1 MAFVLTIG
9 DGSGPSVCVPAEA
22 GDVERNA
29 AALLVDELEERFGV
43 RVPVTTWEVDV
54 PADMAAIALGR
65 SGQDASRALEAM
77 RPEGPEGFEIKEA
90 GDCLIMAGRTAS
102 GVLYAVDHLLDT
114 LTCSGGCLTVQNPNV
129 RDAPA
134 CCVRGCTFTTLAY
147 PRFMLDEADLDG
159 MKQLIRFYARN
170 RVNLITVEATGNRWP
185 GDLTPVVT
193 FKYFPQLKDE
203 AREADVALRREM
215 INELISYAHSWGVRV
230 VLYTS
235 EFNHSPDVYERC
247 PELHGVLP
255 ETWSEGRHNYLR
267 GCMCLSKPV
276 VWDYW
281 RAKVVEAVEALP
293 GLDGLELW
301 VAEVPSEFG
310 VCACEDC
317 RAKPR
322 HHWLR
327 EFYDAT
333 RSAMD
338 EVAPEITL
346 YIKTFQSSQGAL
358 EVERFSPLKGRLP
371 HHSTIVTKAQF
382 GDMAY
387 LNDPHPLLGWL
398 QDGEEAAEFDVGGEY
413 CGCGLGAMI
422 CCIPEYIAERIR
434 LYRSRGVTRFL
445 ARHAVPTWP
454 NKEFMDINDTAFY
467 RLAWNPDAE
476 VEEIWRSWA
485 IGRFGPV
492 AEQMIELLKMT
503 DEAVNKSIYV
513 RRACANR
520 HYYIFSDNLD
530 SFKYMLYDLSALMIE
545 GAPDTLEPTPENI
558 EAILAEKDEA
568 VAVCARMMSLYE
580 TVRPLLPP
588 GTAGRLGEILQ
599 RMDSVAKIMRPLSEA
614 IWTYFRWEREWSV
627 RGRDLLR
634 PRLLSVL
641 RDCEAVID
649 ECERFGESHWQG
661 HTFWGLRKLLDFD
674 RPRRL
679 CEEIRALVNF
689 RIGQKSDYTVTITPA
704 TVGHPNTY
712 ADHRRELRAVFGLPG
727 DG

>member
-1 MAFVLTIG
+1 MAVHVLA
-9 DGSGPSVCVPAEA
+9 DA
-22 GDVERNA
+22 GEVERNA
-29 AALLVDELEERFGV
+29 AALLVEELEQRCGV
-43 RVPVTTWEVDV
+43 RVPVIAWEIDV
-54 PADMAAIALGR
+54 PADMAVIALGQPGVDSARVIR
-65 SGQDASRALEAM
+65 SM
-77 RPEGPEGFEIKEA
+77 YPEGREGFEIGTA
-90 GDCLIMAGRTAS
+90 GDCLFLAGRTAS
-102 GVLYAVDHLLDT
+102 GVLYAVDHVLDE
-114 LTCSGGCLTVQNPNV
+114 LTFSDDSLIIPGPDV

-134 CCVRGCTFTTLAY
+134 CCIRGCTFTSHAY
-147 PRFMLDEADLDG
+147 PRFMQDEADLEG
-159 MKQLIRFYARN
+159 MEQLIRVYARN
-170 RVNLITVEATGNRWP
+170 RINLITVEATGNRWP
-185 GDLTPVVT
+185 GDLSPIVT
-193 FKYFPQLKDE
+193 FKYFPQLRDE
-203 AREADVALRREM
+203 AREADVALRRDM
-215 INELISYAHSWGVRV
+215 INRLISFAHSWGIQV

-247 PELHGVLP
+247 PDLHGVLP
-255 ETWSEGRHNYLR
+255 ETWSEGRHNYVR

-281 RAKVVEAVEALP
+281 RAKVIEAIEGLP

-310 VCACEDC
+310 ICACEEC

-322 HHWLR
+322 HEWL
-327 EFYDAT
+327 EMFYNAT
-333 RSAMD
+333 RSAVD
-338 EVAPEITL
+338 EVAPAMTL

-358 EVERFSPLKGRLP
+358 EVERFAPLKGRLP
-371 HHSTIVTKAQF
+371 HHSTVVTKAQF

-387 LNDPHPLLGWL
+387 LNDPHPLLGWM

-413 CGCGLGAMI
+413 RGCGLGAMV
-422 CCIPEYIAERIR
+422 CCIPEYIAERVR
-434 LYRSRGVTRFL
+434 LYRTRGVTRFL

-454 NKEFMDINDTAFY
+454 NREFIDVNDTAFY
-467 RLAWNPDAE
+467 KLAWNPDAD

-485 IGRFGPV
+485 LSRFGPA

-503 DEAVNKSIYV
+503 DDVVNKSIYI

-530 SFKYMLYDLSALMIE
+530 SFKYMLHDLSALMIE
-545 GAPDTLEPTPENI
+545 GAPDALEPTPENI
-558 EAILAEKDEA
+558 AAILAEKDEA
-568 VAVCARMMSLYE
+568 VAECARMMSLFE
-580 TVRPLLPP
+580 EVRSCLPAD
-588 GTAGRLGEILQ
+588 TADELGRILQ

-614 IWTYFRWEREWSV
+614 IWTYFKWEREWSV

-634 PRLLSVL
+634 PRILDLLKK
-641 RDCEAVID
+641 CEAVID

-661 HTFWGLRKLLDFD
+661 HSFWGLRKLLDFD

-679 CEEIRALVNF
+679 CEEIRGLVNF
-689 RIGQKSDYTVTITPA
+689 RIGQKFDYTVTVVPA

-712 ADHRRELRAVFGLPG
+712 ADHRRELRSVFGLPG